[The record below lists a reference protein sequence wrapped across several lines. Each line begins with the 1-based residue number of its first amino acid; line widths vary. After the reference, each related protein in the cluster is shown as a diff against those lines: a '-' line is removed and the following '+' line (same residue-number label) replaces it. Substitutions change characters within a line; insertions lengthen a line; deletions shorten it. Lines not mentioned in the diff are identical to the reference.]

1 MGGTGVE
8 STENEGGNALLKTQL
23 TRRTAVTAAAWSAP
37 VVAMAA
43 ATPAVAAS
51 GTFEVANL
59 SVAALGGAEGRYQT
73 KHDFTSE
80 AVSPPNRD
88 FRRAFSVNN
97 KSKDGASFSGTLRV
111 NFQYPGMWNNP
122 RLDNGQSQGDESAF
136 NNWGTVDLGGRG
148 GSIGGKTDW
157 KTTVNPAPKW
167 WVNNEG
173 PHAWDAVHMRMDYAY
188 VDLTSIFHD
197 GPDRGLS
204 APVVSML
211 V

>member
-73 KHDFTSE
+73 KHDFMDI
-80 AVSPPNRD
+80 A
-88 FRRAFSVNN
+88 
-97 KSKDGASFSGTLRV
+97 LR
-111 NFQYPGMWNNP
+111 
-122 RLDNGQSQGDESAF
+122 
-136 NNWGTVDLGGRG
+136 
-148 GSIGGKTDW
+148 
-157 KTTVNPAPKW
+157 
-167 WVNNEG
+167 
-173 PHAWDAVHMRMDYAY
+173 
-188 VDLTSIFHD
+188 
-197 GPDRGLS
+197 
-204 APVVSML
+204 
-211 V
+211 